1 MLRACAFILVLVV
14 FWLGLSGLFIPLIL
28 VLGVMSVAAIALLSA
43 RAGVV
48 DEEGFPIQLVFNA
61 LWYWPWLLWQILLS
75 GLTVARIIVSP
86 SLPASPTLTTVRAT
100 QRTVAGRT
108 TYANSIT
115 LTPGTVSVGVEG
127 DKIHVHAL
135 TTAGAQ
141 DVEEGAMDRM
151 VSRFEGSRR

>member
-75 GLTVARIIVSP
+75 GLTVARIIVSLAYP
-86 SLPASPTLTTVRAT
+86 QAR
-100 QRTVAGRT
+100 
-108 TYANSIT
+108 
-115 LTPGTVSVGVEG
+115 
-127 DKIHVHAL
+127 H
-135 TTAGAQ
+135 
-141 DVEEGAMDRM
+141 
-151 VSRFEGSRR
+151 